1 MKMFLVSMFAFLSLA
16 VKSQDL
22 KSLVNSVTKKD
33 GISNLTNTDIVSG
46 LKEALQKG
54 TLKGT
59 DQLAAVDGFFKN
71 AAVKILM
78 PAEAQKVESTL
89 RGMGLGK
96 QVDDAILLMNR
107 AAEDASKK
115 AAPIFVD
122 AIKQMTITDAVNILK
137 GNDTAA
143 TSYLKSKTSAAL
155 TTAFKPTIDSSLEK
169 VGATKA
175 WNTVFTSYNK
185 IPFVKKV
192 NTDLSNYVTDKALT
206 GVFYQI
212 AMEEQNIRKNPVART
227 TEILKKVFG
236 AGK

>member
-1 MKMFLVSMFAFLSLA
+1 MFAFLSLA